1 MNVALARTVWDIIS
15 TGRAYL
21 VTDNLVR
28 LFPSGDRNPQP
39 HADVRELIVERKR
52 LESELLEIAD
62 GERQRIG
69 SELHDD
75 LGQLLAAIALLT
87 TDLEVTLAREGS
99 PVAGT
104 VGKIREVVE
113 LAIDHTSRL
122 AGGLATIDV
131 DGEKLVRALHALG
144 AETRHL
150 FGVACRVR
158 AADEISWLDPTT
170 AHHLYRIAQEAVTNA
185 VKHGQGG
192 ELEIALTLHCDELVL
207 TVRNDG
213 VPFAAPV
220 ADRRMGLRYMRHRA
234 SVIGATL
241 ELSAGAAGGTIV
253 RCALPVDSDSP

>member
-28 LFPSGDRNPQP
+28 LLPSGDRNPAP
-39 HADVRELIVERKR
+39 HADVRELIAERDR
-52 LESELLEIAD
+52 LESEVLEIAD
-62 GERQRIG
+62 GERQRFG

-87 TDLEVTLAREGS
+87 TDLEATLAGERS
-99 PVAGT
+99 PVAGAAR
-104 VGKIREVVE
+104 KIREVVE
-113 LAIDHTSRL
+113 LAIDHTNRL
-122 AGGLATIDV
+122 AGGLATIDL

-150 FGVACRVR
+150 FGVACRVHTE
-158 AADEISWLDPTT
+158 DEISWLDPTT
-170 AHHLYRIAQEAVTNA
+170 AHHLYKIAQEAVTNA
-185 VKHGQGG
+185 VKHGQGS
-192 ELEIALTLHCDELVL
+192 EVEIALTLHCGELVL

-220 ADRRMGLRYMRHRA
+220 ADGRMGLRYMRYRA

-241 ELSAGAAGGTIV
+241 EVGAAAAGGTIV
-253 RCALPVDSDSP
+253 RCALPVDSASR

>member
-1 MNVALARTVWDIIS
+1 MNVPLARTVWDIIS

-21 VTDNLVR
+21 VTDNLAR
-28 LFPSGDRNPQP
+28 LLPSGDRNPAP
-39 HADVRELIVERKR
+39 RADLRDLIAERDR
-52 LESELLEIAD
+52 LESEVLDIAD

-87 TDLEVTLAREGS
+87 TDLESTLAHEGS
-99 PVAGT
+99 PLVRAAR
-104 VGKIREVVE
+104 KIREVVE
-113 LAIDHTSRL
+113 LAIDRTSRL
-122 AGGLATIDV
+122 AGGLATIDL
-131 DGEKLVRALHALG
+131 DGEQLVRALHALG

-158 AADEISWLDPTT
+158 AEDEIPSLEPTT
-170 AHHLYRIAQEAVTNA
+170 AHHLYKIAQEAVTNA
-185 VKHGQGG
+185 VKHGQGS
-192 ELEIALTLHCDELVL
+192 EVEIALTFRCGELIL

-220 ADRRMGLRYMRHRA
+220 ADGRMGLRYMRYRA

-241 ELSAGAAGGTIV
+241 ELGAAAAGGTVV
-253 RCALPVDSDSP
+253 RCALRVDSASR